1 VRIKN
6 VIKTI
11 CVFSLVF
18 VMAGMM
24 FGCNHDKAEPEYK
37 LPDQYMNIKYY
48 FDQGFYGDSTKTE
61 GTAKWTL
68 EAKTT
73 GLIYTADEKPGHQ
86 GLVSE
91 LFPTDDVASA
101 SYRVYFYES
110 TFTMTATAKDEAN
123 KLIKDNFMNTFI
135 GNHTDFAFDFSANGG
150 VQESSIVMYNNLQY
164 RLLNYTFTKDGV
176 AYKGNA
182 YLLLDGWNCY
192 LIINEVAA
200 DKEATYSTIFIDM
213 LKEFR
218 LEPFESDNG

>member
-1 VRIKN
+1 VQIKN

-24 FGCNHDKAEPEYK
+24 FGCNPKVEESEYK
-37 LPDQYMNIKYY
+37 LPDQYYNIKYY
-48 FDQGFYGDSTKTE
+48 FDQGFYGESTKE
-61 GTAKWTL
+61 KNTAKWTL

-73 GLIYTADEKPGHQ
+73 GLMYTPDEKPGNE
-86 GLVSE
+86 GLVTE
-91 LFPTDDVASA
+91 IYPTDDQASA
-101 SYRVYFYES
+101 SYRVYYYKS
-110 TFTMTATAKDEAN
+110 TFVMTATAKDEAN

-150 VQESSIVMYNNLQY
+150 VQESTIVTYNDLQY

-182 YLLLDGWNCY
+182 YFLLDGWNCY
-192 LIINEVAA
+192 LVVNEVAA
-200 DKEATYSTIFIDM
+200 DKVDTYSPIFIEM
-213 LKEFR
+213 IKEFR